1 MSTRKTYNWDEI
13 REDFLNSNLS
23 VEAFSKL
30 NGFSKSSGH
39 NHLNDI
45 ALKRSQMLLQK
56 SKESDETSFIPLEL
70 SKPNNEAIDSY
81 EVTSAKS
88 HEDKENNEQGDV
100 PIELKN
106 GAFSLILHSGFNK
119 DNLRSI
125 LEVLKESC

>member
-70 SKPNNEAIDSY
+70 SEPNNEEIDSY

-88 HEDKENNEQGDV
+88 HEDKENSEQGDI

-106 GAFSLILHSGFNK
+106 GAFSLILHNGFNK

>member
-13 REDFLNSNLS
+13 REDFLNSDLS

-30 NGFSKSSGH
+30 NGFSRSSGH

-70 SKPNNEAIDSY
+70 SEPNNEVIESY
-81 EVTSAKS
+81 KVTSAKS
-88 HEDKENNEQGDV
+88 HEDKENSEQGDI

-106 GAFSLILHSGFNK
+106 GAFSLILHNGFNK

>member
-23 VEAFSKL
+23 IEAFSKL

-70 SKPNNEAIDSY
+70 SEPNNEEIDSY
-81 EVTSAKS
+81 EVTSVKS
-88 HEDKENNEQGDV
+88 HEDKENTEQGDV

>member
-45 ALKRSQMLLQK
+45 ALKRGQMLLQK

-70 SKPNNEAIDSY
+70 SEPNNEEIDSC

-106 GAFSLILHSGFNK
+106 GTFSLILHSGFNK

>member
-13 REDFLNSNLS
+13 REDFINSNLS

-45 ALKRSQMLLQK
+45 ALKRRQMLLQD

-70 SKPNNEAIDSY
+70 SEPNNEEIDSC
-81 EVTSAKS
+81 EVPSAKS

-119 DNLRSI
+119 DNLRNI

>member
-13 REDFLNSNLS
+13 REDFINSNLS

-45 ALKRSQMLLQK
+45 ALKRSQMLLQR

-70 SKPNNEAIDSY
+70 SEPNNEVIESY
-81 EVTSAKS
+81 KVTSAKS
-88 HEDKENNEQGDV
+88 SESKENNEQDDI
-100 PIELKN
+100 PIELKK

>member
-23 VEAFSKL
+23 VEAFLKL
-30 NGFSKSSGH
+30 NGFLKSSGH

-45 ALKRSQMLLQK
+45 VLERRQMYLQK
-56 SKESDETSFIPLEL
+56 SKESDETNFIPLEL
-70 SKPNNEAIDSY
+70 SETNNEEIGSS
-81 EVTSAKS
+81 EVTTEKS